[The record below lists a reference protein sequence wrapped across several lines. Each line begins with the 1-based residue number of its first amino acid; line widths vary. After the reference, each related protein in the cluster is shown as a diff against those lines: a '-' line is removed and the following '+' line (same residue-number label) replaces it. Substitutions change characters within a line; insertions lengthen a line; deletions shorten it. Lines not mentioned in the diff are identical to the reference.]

1 MIEGLVVRTMRHEN
15 DGFRFARDIMA
26 ILMTIIDE
34 KSDAELAN
42 KNGFF
47 VLSKVDDR
55 IADTVRPEPIAS
67 QAVDIIGVS
76 HPTVGN
82 KDGLVRSTD
91 AIELLPLCR
100 CKERCQRAPE
110 LGIVRCRL
118 HADGA
123 IKTPKDLEGRV
134 IATHQGPHAIHQY
147 LLRRVYG
154 VDDTKLRWAAYP
166 QEKLLDVLQRGEAD
180 AVVLLDHFFFRGEVA
195 DGVRR
200 LYTDG
205 EAWKELHG
213 FDEIIKHMVAARED
227 LLQKSPGI
235 KETLLRAFRA
245 SFAYSETHLEEIA
258 DAFISRYGGD
268 REALLASARYPKIDF
283 TFTENEQRL
292 AEAEMELLVE
302 VGQIPRKAP
311 LASLFSM

>member
-1 MIEGLVVRTMRHEN
+1 MDLTFAHYRNRFCMFRTYYALAVGKVKPDDVNMKVIELPDPPSKEQEEALIRGEVQ
-15 DGFRFARDIMA
+15 A
-26 ILMTIIDE
+26 
-34 KSDAELAN
+34 AN
-42 KNGFF
+42 LYLPNFLRRKLQG
-47 VLSKVDDR
+47 
-55 IADTVRPEPIAS
+55 AP
-67 QAVDIIGVS
+67 IIGLATEWKS
-76 HPTVGN
+76 TMKGN
-82 KDGLVRSTD
+82 GVF
-91 AIELLPLCR
+91 
-100 CKERCQRAPE
+100 
-110 LGIVRCRL
+110 V

-227 LLQKSPGI
+227 LLQRSPGI